1 MGETSHWIELGLT
14 ILVQL
19 VAAGYVY
26 GKLSATIST
35 HGERLSAMDEEQD
48 RHWSQIGEHG
58 SASRK
63 SKAPSATAAIEHL
76 RTIHRPLAERCG
88 RSAGRRL
95 LRQG

>member
-48 RHWSQIGEHG
+48 RQWSQIGEHG
-58 SASRK
+58 ERI
-63 SKAPSATAAIEHL
+63 SKIEGSF
-76 RTIHRPLAERCG
+76 RY
-88 RSAGRRL
+88 RSH
-95 LRQG
+95 